1 MPLTDAAIRAA
12 KPTEKP
18 RKLFDGEGLYLEISP
33 AGGKWWRLKYR
44 WAGREKRL
52 SLGTYP
58 DVTLLEARRR
68 RDEAKRTLAEGAD
81 PSAQR
86 RSQKMAASAAAG
98 NTFEAVA
105 RQWHASWQRTRTDKH
120 AAQVLRRLE
129 LDVFPRLG
137 HLPITSIKAPDLVAT
152 AKAVEKRGA
161 HDLARRAIQ
170 ISGQVL
176 RYAVGHGLVEHNP
189 ARDIEPDDVL
199 QPVVARNYAR
209 VSQDR
214 LPILL
219 RAINRYSGHERTR
232 LALHLMSLT
241 FLRTGELI
249 GARWREI
256 DLAGARWTVPA
267 SRMKMPTPHIVPLA
281 RQTVAVLRALQN
293 AGTGEDILFPGGH
306 NHDKPLSNNA
316 LLFALY
322 RMGFKGE
329 MTGHGFRGVASTA
342 LHEMG
347 KDHAH
352 IELQLAH
359 QERDRVSAAYNYAQY
374 LPQRTQ
380 MMQDWADHLDAVR
393 GEPIMLT
400 RGAARVADA
409 PTP

>member
-12 KPTEKP
+12 KPAAKA
-18 RKLFDGEGLYLEISP
+18 RKMFDGEGLYLEVAPS
-33 AGGKWWRLKYR
+33 GGKWWRLKYR

-58 DVTLLEARRR
+58 EVTLLEACRR
-68 RDEAKRTLAEGAD
+68 RDDAKRTMADGTD
-81 PSAQR
+81 PSAARQN
-86 RSQKMAASAAAG
+86 QKMAANAAAG

-105 RQWHASWQRTRTDKH
+105 RAWHANWKRTRTEKH
-120 AAQVLRRLE
+120 ADQVLRRLE
-129 LDVFPRLG
+129 VDVFPRLG
-137 HLPITSIKAPDLVAT
+137 GMPITSIKAPDLVAT

-170 ISGQVL
+170 ISGQVF
-176 RYAVGHGLVEHNP
+176 RYAIGHGMADHNP
-189 ARDIEPDDVL
+189 ARDIEPGDVL
-199 QPVVARNYAR
+199 APVVEHNYAR
-209 VSQDR
+209 VAPER
-214 LPILL
+214 LPVLL
-219 RAINRYSGHERTR
+219 QAINRYDGHERTR

-249 GARWREI
+249 GARWAEF
-256 DLAGARWTVPA
+256 DLDGCRWTVPP

-281 RQTVAVLRALQN
+281 RQTVEVLRALKD
-293 AGTGEDILFPGGH
+293 AGTGEELLFPGNTDH
-306 NHDKPLSNNA
+306 EKPISNNT

-329 MTGHGFRGVASTA
+329 MTGHGFRGVASTD

-347 KDHAH
+347 MEHAH

-374 LPQRTQ
+374 LSQRAK
-380 MMQDWADHLDAVR
+380 MMQDWADHLDALR
-393 GEPIMLT
+393 GEPIRL
-400 RGAARVADA
+400 RAAREVAA
-409 PTP
+409 PAP